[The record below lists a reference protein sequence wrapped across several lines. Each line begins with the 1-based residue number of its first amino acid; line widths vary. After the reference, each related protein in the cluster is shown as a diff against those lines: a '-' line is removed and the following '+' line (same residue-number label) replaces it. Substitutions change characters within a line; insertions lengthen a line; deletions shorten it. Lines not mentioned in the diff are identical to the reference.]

1 MAGVDPGVLA
11 AVLGAVV
18 LGGVLQRTSGMG
30 TGLVV
35 SPTFVLLV
43 GPVAGV
49 MLTNVTTVASALALT
64 LVMRRDIDW
73 RRFVRIAPAIVVG
86 SVPAALVVRATDAG
100 WLEVVIGGA
109 LLLALAPIAFSWR
122 LPDLGRL
129 AAPVA
134 GVTGGFLN
142 TAVGVGGPAVLLYA
156 HATSW
161 SQRAF
166 AATLQPI
173 FLTMG
178 AVSLL
183 TKWAVGATSGPDAL
197 PGWPLVLAA
206 VASVPLG
213 VVLGGWVARRVS
225 ARTARRT
232 AVALVTVGAT
242 TTLVRGLLAVL

>member
-1 MAGVDPGVLA
+1 MDLVALLLVVA
-11 AVLGAVV
+11 AVV
-18 LGGVLQRTSGMG
+18 LGAVLQRTSGMG

-49 MLTNVTTVASALALT
+49 VLTNATTVASALALT

-73 RRFVRIAPAIVVG
+73 PRFVRIAPTIVIG
-86 SVPAALVVRATDAG
+86 SVPAALLVRVTGAG
-100 WLEVVIGGA
+100 WLEVVIGA
-109 LLLALAPIAFSWR
+109 TLLLALAPVALAWD
-122 LPDLGRL
+122 LPDLGRG
-129 AAPVA
+129 AGPVA
-134 GVTGGFLN
+134 GLAGGFLN

-156 HATSW
+156 HATRW
-161 SQRAF
+161 EQRTF

-183 TKWAVGATSGPDAL
+183 TKWAAGATAGAGGL
-197 PGWPLVLAA
+197 PGWPLVVAA

-213 VVLGGWVARRVS
+213 VLVGTRVVRHVS
-225 ARTARRT
+225 PTTARRI
-232 AVALVTVGAT
+232 AVVVVTLGAT
-242 TTLVRGLLAVL
+242 ATLVRGVLSLVTA